1 MGRFA
6 IRLVVRG
13 WEVNEVGYANE
24 GMVKR
29 LEVELK
35 RWQGV
40 LE

>member
-1 MGRFA
+1 M
-6 IRLVVRG
+6 RLGGVRDASG
-13 WEVNEVGYANE
+13 GI
-24 GMVKR
+24 GKR